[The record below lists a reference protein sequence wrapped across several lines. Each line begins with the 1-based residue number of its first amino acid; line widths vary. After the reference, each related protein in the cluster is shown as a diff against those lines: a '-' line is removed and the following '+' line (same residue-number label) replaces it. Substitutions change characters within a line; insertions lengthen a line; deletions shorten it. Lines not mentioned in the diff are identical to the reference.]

1 MGHRR
6 ANKPISNEKPLV
18 TSPVGTLAM
27 VNCYIH
33 AERQASRSCVIC
45 GRGICRECSNWAA
58 GDIYVCPRCWQ
69 QNVPVQSA
77 PQGQKRQVTGRPTG
91 VGLSRA
97 LYYATALIIVV
108 IGSWYVYATFI
119 SPIILFSGGVPP
131 IASGSASSGLGG
143 IWSRYKLLI
152 TISASMFLVVL
163 VGGELML
170 RTGPKQARTV
180 PTQPQLRPTSQSVSD
195 SPRESQPIV
204 RQHEVPFERPSP
216 KQSQPIGAQPEVQ
229 PLTQTLRAVPGP
241 SQQTVTQP
249 EIQPR
254 SQTRLVYCIYCG
266 NKILSTTV
274 ICDRCGKQQ
283 E

>member
-1 MGHRR
+1 MLL
-6 ANKPISNEKPLV
+6 PLLR
-18 TSPVGTLAM
+18 GTPSM

-33 AERQASRSCVIC
+33 TERQASSSCVIC

-58 GDIYVCPRCWQ
+58 GDIYLCPRCSQ
-69 QNVPVQSA
+69 ENAPVA
-77 PQGQKRQVTGRPTG
+77 PTPGRRKSGG
-91 VGLSRA
+91 VAETPSSSGELSRA

-119 SPIILFSGGVPP
+119 SPTILPSGGGPP
-131 IASGSASSGLGG
+131 VVSGSASPGLGG
-143 IWSRYKLLI
+143 FWSRYNLLI
-152 TISASMFLVVL
+152 TVSASMFMVVL

-180 PTQPQLRPTSQSVSD
+180 PTQSQLRQASQSVPD
-195 SPRESQPIV
+195 SPKESQPVV
-204 RQHEVPFERPSP
+204 RQHEVTLERPGP
-216 KQSQPIGAQPEVQ
+216 KQSQPVGTQAEVQ
-229 PLTQTLRAVPGP
+229 PLTQALRAGPGP
-241 SQQTVTQP
+241 SQRTVTQP
-249 EIQPR
+249 EIQPG

-274 ICDRCGKQQ
+274 LCDRCGKQQ